1 MKVTRAVWGF
11 DISTYITGPQLKYRS
26 YFVYSRVFIIH
37 INLKIE
43 CVCVYG
49 LVAMGLIS
57 HINPKRSSYV
67 ALKSGLNKNIALA

>member
-1 MKVTRAVWGF
+1 M
-11 DISTYITGPQLKYRS
+11 
-26 YFVYSRVFIIH
+26 
-37 INLKIE
+37 
-43 CVCVYG
+43 YG